1 MAKTRLFVFGPFT
14 LDVVDERL
22 WKQDES
28 VPLGHKAFT
37 VLVRLVNEHNQ
48 LVTKDQLLASAWPDT
63 AVSEAVLTTAMREIR
78 LAIGDTAR
86 TPRFVETVHGRG
98 YRFIAPLVATTNN
111 PRMRGAGVGSDAF
124 PEHLTGVASAA
135 GRLLVGRDEEWAEL
149 SKWYAAAQQGSRR
162 IGFVSG
168 EAGIGKTA
176 LVDAFVGAVAG
187 SAVCIARGQCVEQ
200 FGAGEPYLPV
210 LEALGRLARDPGA
223 MIGRVLRDHAPSWLA
238 HLPTLASAGGD
249 PPALVRP
256 ERMLRELTEAI
267 EAFTAIEPLILVLE
281 DLQWSDS
288 ATLDWLGYVARRR
301 DVARLLML
309 GTYRPLETVVHD
321 TPLRRVLAEL
331 RHQPQTSEIVL
342 DYLSR
347 EAVASFLRH
356 RCGDLSNVEEI
367 AEVLHH
373 RTGGHPLFLAGIV
386 DDFIRSPKTDAA
398 GQPRLDPST
407 VAHAIPLNVRRFIE
421 HRLEQ
426 ASDEDRQILEAASV
440 AGDPFAVAT
449 VAAATALSGEHV
461 EGRCAEMSRVG
472 GLLVED
478 GVVGWPDGTVGARYR
493 FRHALIHETAYAGIS
508 PQRRARLHLLTGG
521 RLESAFA
528 GVASSMAA
536 ELAVHFEQGRD
547 LGKAV
552 SYLQLAA
559 RNAVHRSAY
568 TEALRHVAR
577 ALDIVETLPD
587 GPERRQRDA
596 ALSLLQAQV
605 LETTRGWGSEDVAR
619 AYARARELC
628 LVLADESGLL
638 QATWGL
644 IAVHIVRA
652 DLDRTQKLAR
662 EVLALA
668 KKRGTA
674 LFRMAAH
681 FELGGTALVLG
692 RTATARR
699 HFRLAEA
706 LHDPGEHRS
715 AVAAFGMDLG
725 IFARIWATHLM
736 WYEGCPDRARA
747 RAEDTIRLSD
757 ACGHPF
763 THTITLAYAA
773 MLGQF
778 RRDVAEVDRLT
789 AAVVALAIEHGFP
802 YYRAWAEVLRAWSLA
817 AQGAGEEAVDE
828 MRRGIDTLGTTAG
841 LRLPYYRALLAETCG
856 RLGRVDEALEVVSSA
871 FDDGRKSGERW
882 WEGELHRIRGELL
895 LQAAAVNSREA
906 ERCFQTAIDI
916 ARTQGALVLE
926 LRATVSLE
934 RLWQR
939 QRRSSEARRMLTRLY
954 DKFAEGFG
962 DADLIDARTLLDHTA
977 VSRSVRRRTVGE
989 R

>member
-1 MAKTRLFVFGPFT
+1 MAKTRWFVFGPFT

-22 WKQDES
+22 WKRDES

-238 HLPTLASAGGD
+238 QMPSLAPAGGD

-256 ERMLRELTEAI
+256 ERMLRELAEAI

-281 DLQWSDS
+281 DLQWSDN

-347 EAVASFLRH
+347 EAVASFLRQ

-373 RTGGHPLFLAGIV
+373 RTGGHPLFLAGIL

-398 GQPRLDPST
+398 GRRGSIRPRWRT
-407 VAHAIPLNVRRFIE
+407 
-421 HRLEQ
+421 
-426 ASDEDRQILEAASV
+426 
-440 AGDPFAVAT
+440 
-449 VAAATALSGEHV
+449 
-461 EGRCAEMSRVG
+461 
-472 GLLVED
+472 
-478 GVVGWPDGTVGARYR
+478 R
-493 FRHALIHETAYAGIS
+493 FR
-508 PQRRARLHLLTGG
+508 
-521 RLESAFA
+521 
-528 GVASSMAA
+528 
-536 ELAVHFEQGRD
+536 
-547 LGKAV
+547 
-552 SYLQLAA
+552 
-559 RNAVHRSAY
+559 
-568 TEALRHVAR
+568 
-577 ALDIVETLPD
+577 
-587 GPERRQRDA
+587 
-596 ALSLLQAQV
+596 
-605 LETTRGWGSEDVAR
+605 
-619 AYARARELC
+619 
-628 LVLADESGLL
+628 
-638 QATWGL
+638 
-644 IAVHIVRA
+644 
-652 DLDRTQKLAR
+652 
-662 EVLALA
+662 
-668 KKRGTA
+668 
-674 LFRMAAH
+674 
-681 FELGGTALVLG
+681 
-692 RTATARR
+692 
-699 HFRLAEA
+699 
-706 LHDPGEHRS
+706 
-715 AVAAFGMDLG
+715 
-725 IFARIWATHLM
+725 
-736 WYEGCPDRARA
+736 
-747 RAEDTIRLSD
+747 
-757 ACGHPF
+757 
-763 THTITLAYAA
+763 
-773 MLGQF
+773 
-778 RRDVAEVDRLT
+778 
-789 AAVVALAIEHGFP
+789 
-802 YYRAWAEVLRAWSLA
+802 
-817 AQGAGEEAVDE
+817 
-828 MRRGIDTLGTTAG
+828 
-841 LRLPYYRALLAETCG
+841 
-856 RLGRVDEALEVVSSA
+856 
-871 FDDGRKSGERW
+871 
-882 WEGELHRIRGELL
+882 
-895 LQAAAVNSREA
+895 
-906 ERCFQTAIDI
+906 
-916 ARTQGALVLE
+916 
-926 LRATVSLE
+926 
-934 RLWQR
+934 
-939 QRRSSEARRMLTRLY
+939 
-954 DKFAEGFG
+954 
-962 DADLIDARTLLDHTA
+962 
-977 VSRSVRRRTVGE
+977 
-989 R
+989 